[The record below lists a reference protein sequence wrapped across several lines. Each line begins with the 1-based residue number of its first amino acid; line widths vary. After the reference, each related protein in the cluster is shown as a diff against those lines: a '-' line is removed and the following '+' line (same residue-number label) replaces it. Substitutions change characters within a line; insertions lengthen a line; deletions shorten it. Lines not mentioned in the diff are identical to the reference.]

1 MICPDCQ
8 RPCEAYP
15 CTACGYGQAIQGSE
29 VAGRPAAWRTYHSQ
43 PFGITKEEFG
53 LLLYDTIQTIGGIL
67 GLDQQRAVALRR
79 HESKQVDTLLSRRR
93 VLQRTLAGQ
102 LPKLT
107 TSELDQVLAVYPW
120 VVGA

>member
-8 RPCEAYP
+8 RTCDAYP
-15 CTACGYGQAIQGSE
+15 CMCGYGEAIKGSQ
-29 VAGRPAAWRTYHSQ
+29 VDGRPASWRTYTSQ

-53 LLLYDTIQTIGGIL
+53 VLLYDTIQTIGGIL
-67 GLDQQRAVALRR
+67 GLDQQRAVALRC
-79 HESKQVDTLLSRRR
+79 HESKKVETLLERRR

-107 TSELDQVLAVYPW
+107 EKELDQILAVYPW
-120 VVGA
+120 IVDA